1 VVTSDPNPVF
11 LFVVASDRIL
21 WSQVTAMPAR
31 RQVASRAEMGNHESM
46 VGQHYQVVAGKD
58 QAIQQLRTELGVSQS
73 QLQNVSNSEVAMMQ
87 RLEHAE
93 AVAKQLADEMNIAKA
108 QVASLGTTSQ
118 KIVED
123 MRNELKEEH
132 LRKKL
137 EADILAQSHTIGILK
152 AKVATQTNELAE
164 EKAKVSESNEKHRS
178 MYNDIQAMKNEMREN
193 QDLREE
199 LLDSQ
204 METRRLRAELDAVL
218 RKSPEREPRGSQ
230 GPMPEEH
237 EPQTGGA
244 FP

>member
-1 VVTSDPNPVF
+1 
-11 LFVVASDRIL
+11 
-21 WSQVTAMPAR
+21 M
-31 RQVASRAEMGNHESM
+31 
-46 VGQHYQVVAGKD
+46 K
-58 QAIQQLRTELGVSQS
+58 
-73 QLQNVSNSEVAMMQ
+73 Q